1 MAFLTVIKNVVAQ
14 FRHLFEREHI
24 VMDFSFLQADNVRLM
39 LFHQRGKLM
48 RAGAQAIDVKRDE
61 FHSREHTG

>member
-1 MAFLTVIKNVVAQ
+1 
-14 FRHLFEREHI
+14 
-24 VMDFSFLQADNVRLM
+24 MDFSFLQADNVRLM